1 MHEINEVTHPM
12 SAQLTEELRK
22 KLLTVDSPTVSNAI
36 EKLDVRSRREG
47 YMGPEI
53 VCRFPEFGSVVGY
66 ATTCTIVEYDEHYP
80 PDPAERDKWIES
92 IANSPKPSICVVKD
106 TCHRKGWS
114 SRWGEIMGTQIQV
127 LGAVGIVTDGAVRD
141 LDALEAMKM
150 HVWSEHVVVSHGH
163 IDVGVADIPVEVG
176 GLVVRPG
183 DLLHADRNGVVA
195 IPPETLDRLAET
207 IDEILD
213 DEKKIIA
220 KMRATTG
227 NLKEKQE
234 RVDH

>member
-1 MHEINEVTHPM
+1 M

-22 KLLTVDSPTVSNAI
+22 KLGEHERDARNATVSNAI
-36 EKLDVRSRREG
+36 EKLNVRSRREG

-53 VCRFPEFGSVVGY
+53 VCRFPAFGSVVGY
-66 ATTCTIVEYDEHYP
+66 ATTCTIVEYDENYP

-92 IANSPKPSICVVKD
+92 IANSPRPSICVVKD

-114 SRWGEIMGTQIQV
+114 SHWGEIMGTQIQV

-141 LDALEAMKM
+141 LDALEDMGMK
-150 HVWSEHVVVSHGH
+150 VWSEHVVVSHGH

-183 DLLHADRNGVVA
+183 DLLHADRNGVVM
-195 IPPETLDRLAET
+195 IPPETLDKLGET

-220 KMRATTG
+220 KMRATTAD
-227 NLKEKQE
+227 LKEKQE
-234 RVDH
+234 RVNH